1 MLQRLVASHDE
12 IDTIAEPW
20 VMIPFMLPLEVRIAY
35 SEFGQATMNQAFVNI
50 LDVLPEGL
58 SDYYAFVRTSAV
70 ALYEKMAA
78 NNVRYF
84 VDKTPRYHLIA
95 ERIIEAF
102 PDAKFIFLWRNPLS
116 VAASIFT
123 MTSEHG
129 TWRDFHRYKV
139 DLYKG
144 FDRLWRSFDKYHER
158 CLSLKYE
165 DIVAQPEIAL
175 TRLGDYLDV
184 HFSAGAVDD
193 FSSFSLRGNLG
204 DTKGTCYEGISTQ
217 SLGKWKDILCAPARK
232 RWAAGYLQWLG
243 EKRLSQI
250 GYDLSG
256 LTIELEAITPALRD
270 AIRDEGEY
278 LFYRI
283 LYAVLDPTIIKYK
296 IHQIRTGERT
306 YPLY

>member
-1 MLQRLVASHDE
+1 M
-12 IDTIAEPW
+12 
-20 VMIPFMLPLEVRIAY
+20 
-35 SEFGQATMNQAFVNI
+35 
-50 LDVLPEGL
+50 DVLPEGL
-58 SDYYAFVRTSAV
+58 SDYYAIIRTSAV
-70 ALYEKMAA
+70 TLYERLAA
-78 NNVRYF
+78 GDVRYF
-84 VDKTPRYHLIA
+84 VDKTPRYHLIS

-123 MTSEHG
+123 MSSEDG
-129 TWRDFHRYKV
+129 NWRDFHRYKV

-165 DIVAQPEIAL
+165 DIVAQPETAL
-175 TRLGDYLDV
+175 IRLGDFLDV
-184 HFSAGAVDD
+184 DFSARTLSD

-204 DTKGTCYEGISTQ
+204 DRKGAAYEKISNQ
-217 SLGKWKDILCAPARK
+217 SISKWKDVLSAPARK

-250 GYDLSG
+250 GYDFNALAR
-256 LTIELEAITPALRD
+256 ELEAIKPNMRD
-270 AIRDEGEY
+270 AFRDEGEY
-278 LFYRI
+278 LIYRV
-283 LYAVLDPTIIKYK
+283 LYSILDPTIIKYK
-296 IHQIRTGERT
+296 LRQIRKGERT